1 MPTLMTRA
9 FAQLALWLEEVGL
22 FARTAVDVARWS
34 VRPPYRGWLLVQQ
47 METIGVK
54 SLFVVTLTSAFT
66 GLVMVLQ
73 STSLLAKFQAE
84 GLVGS
89 SVALAVTRELGPVF
103 TALMVTG
110 RAGSAMATE
119 LGTMRVTE
127 QIDAMATMAVNPVQ
141 YLIVPRVF
149 ASILMLPVLTAIFD
163 VVSFFG
169 SYVMGVWMLGIDQ
182 GVFVE
187 RTRHFLDPIDISSG
201 LYKAAVFGALI
212 ALISCHKGFCAQG
225 GAKGVGEA
233 TTKAVVAS
241 SVAILISDYFLNV
254 LMTNYLPGY
263 VLGGPR

>member
-1 MPTLMTRA
+1 MPTLLTRA
-9 FAQLALWLEEVGL
+9 LAEIARMLEEVGL
-22 FARTAVDVARWS
+22 FARTVVDVARWA

-54 SLFVVTLTSAFT
+54 SLFVVTLTSMFM

-73 STSLLAKFQAE
+73 TSSLLAKFQAE

-141 YLIVPRVF
+141 YLIVPRVI
-149 ASILMLPVLTAIFD
+149 ASILMFPVLTAIFD
-163 VVSFFG
+163 FVSYVG
-169 SYVMGVWMLGIDQ
+169 SYVMGVIVLGIDR

-201 LYKAAVFGALI
+201 LYKAAVFGAII
-212 ALISCHKGFCAQG
+212 ALISSHRGFMAQG

-241 SVAILISDYFLNV
+241 SVAILVADYFLNI

-263 VLGGPR
+263 ILGGPR

>member
-1 MPTLMTRA
+1 MRSPLKGVAAYVTHS
-9 FAQLALWLEEVGL
+9 FEEVGR
-22 FARTAVDVARWS
+22 FVATTVEVFKWTL
-34 VRPPYRGWLLVQQ
+34 RPPYRAGLLVQQ

-54 SLFVVTLTSAFT
+54 SLFVVFLTAAFT

-73 STSLLAKFQAE
+73 TTSLLAKFQAE

-127 QIDAMATMAVNPVQ
+127 QIDALSTMAVNPVQ
-141 YLIVPRVF
+141 YLIVPRVI
-149 ASILMLPVLTAIFD
+149 ASMLMMPVLAAIFD

-182 GVFVE
+182 GVFVA
-187 RTRHFLDPIDISSG
+187 RTRHYLDPIDITSG
-201 LYKAAVFGALI
+201 LYKAVVFGAI
-212 ALISCHKGFCAQG
+212 VALISCDKGFRAEG

-233 TTKAVVAS
+233 TTKAVVVS
-241 SVAILISDYFLNV
+241 SVAILIADYFLNV

-263 VLGGPR
+263 LLGGPR